1 MAVTTARSMV
11 NRLGVASRVGQT
23 LDILGLERIG
33 PLAVVGGGLLALSIF
48 LGGGT
53 RNGFATDFLL
63 QLACIP
69 AFVGTLFLYDP
80 DSRPPSGGVAL
91 FCLLMIA
98 VPLVQLVPLPPWLW
112 THLPG
117 HGLAAATYATLGE
130 SVAWRPLSLTPRDT
144 ALALTSLIVPIT
156 MVLLVSRMNYIDRR
170 FLVVVAIALAAMSS
184 VLGLVQIAGGPQSAF
199 RFYAITNPTDAVGFF
214 ANRNHFATFMA
225 ASILLLAPF
234 AIPPTDPKTGSV
246 VLSEKMSAIYAALG
260 IACILFIGALSG
272 SKSRAGLVL
281 GVAAFIGGAYIIL
294 RDRNA
299 GRNSAVVKYSVLAA
313 TGVMM
318 VIAPLALSR
327 TADRFTADPLQD
339 GRVMFT
345 LKTLR
350 LALTNLPF
358 GSGMGSFQAV
368 YSMNETPQQMILNT
382 YLNRAHNDLAEILL
396 EAGVLA
402 GVFLAVFLIWY
413 VRRAILIWTRPMSGA
428 TSLDAAIAKSAT
440 LVILITGLHSLLDY
454 PLRTGAMMAM
464 IAMCVGLMLPTIPAQ
479 RRQAVQAIP
488 ERTRRRRASLARE
501 TTVAVRDSVDP
512 ASADVAAEAAL
523 RAAAT
528 RPARRKEPAQPYA
541 YSSEAAKTFD
551 WPDAWREEPKSR
563 TAKPESASEPPADPK

>member
-1 MAVTTARSMV
+1 MV
-11 NRLGVASRVGQT
+11 NRLGVASRVGQS
-23 LDILGLERIG
+23 LSILGLERIG
-33 PLAVVGGGLLALSIF
+33 PLAVVGAGLVALSVF

-69 AFVGTLFLYDP
+69 ALIGALFLYDP
-80 DSRPPSGGVAL
+80 DSQPPSGRVAL
-91 FCLLMIA
+91 FCLALVA
-98 VPLVQLVPLPPWLW
+98 VPLLQLVPLPPWLW

-117 HGLAAATYATLGE
+117 HALAAATYPTLGE
-130 SVAWRPLSLTPRDT
+130 SIPWRPLSLTPRDT
-144 ALALTSLIVPIT
+144 WLALTSLIVPIT

-170 FLVVVAIALAAMSS
+170 FLAVAVIVMGALSG

-225 ASILLLAPF
+225 AGILLLAPF
-234 AIPPTDPKTGSV
+234 AIPPKTGALV
-246 VLSEKMSAIYAALG
+246 VSEKMSAIYAALG

-281 GVAAFIGGAYIIL
+281 GVAAFIGAAWIVL
-294 RDRNA
+294 RHQRT
-299 GRNSAVVKYSVLAA
+299 GRDSAIVKYSVLAA
-313 TGVMM
+313 GGIML

-339 GRVMFT
+339 SRVMFT

-350 LALTNLPF
+350 LAFSNLPF
-358 GSGMGSFQAV
+358 GGGMGSFQSV
-368 YSMNETPQQMILNT
+368 YAMNETPQQMILNT

-402 GVFLAVFLIWY
+402 AGLLAVFLLWY
-413 VRRAILIWTRPMSGA
+413 ARRAILIWTRPLSGA
-428 TSLDAAIAKSAT
+428 TPLDAALARSAT
-440 LVILITGLHSLLDY
+440 LVILIVGLHSLLDY
-454 PLRTGAMMAM
+454 PMRTGAMMA
-464 IAMCVGLMLPTIPAQ
+464 IVAMSVGLMLPTVPAQ
-479 RRQAVQAIP
+479 RRQAVEAVP
-488 ERTRRRRASLARE
+488 ERSRRRRSSAPRE
-501 TTVAVRDSVDP
+501 TAVALRDP
-512 ASADVAAEAAL
+512 ADAAPADGTIEAAL
-523 RAAAT
+523 RAASP

-541 YSSEAAKTFD
+541 YSPEAEKTFD
-551 WPDAWREEPKSR
+551 WPDAWREEANGR
-563 TAKPESASEPPADPK
+563 TARRDDASGPTGSESR

>member
-1 MAVTTARSMV
+1 MV
-11 NRLGVASRVGQT
+11 NRLGVAARVGQS
-23 LDILGLERIG
+23 LNILGLERIG
-33 PLAVVGGGLLALSIF
+33 PLAVVGGGLLALSVF

-53 RNGFATDFLL
+53 RNGFATDLLL
-63 QLACIP
+63 QLGCIP
-69 AFVGTLFLYDP
+69 ALIGALFLYDP
-80 DSRPPSGGVAL
+80 DSKPPSGRVAL
-91 FCLLMIA
+91 FCLLMVT
-98 VPLVQLVPLPPWLW
+98 VPLLQLVPLPPWLW

-130 SVAWRPLSLTPRDT
+130 SVPWRPLSLTPRDT
-144 ALALTSLIVPIT
+144 WLALTSLIVPIT

-170 FLVVVAIALAAMSS
+170 FLVAVAVALAMVSS

-225 ASILLLAPF
+225 ASLLFLAPF
-234 AIPPTDPKTGSV
+234 AIPPTDPKTGAV

-281 GVAAFIGGAYIIL
+281 GVAAFVGAAWIVL
-294 RDRNA
+294 RHQPT
-299 GRNSAVVKYSVLAA
+299 GRDSAVVKYSVLAA
-313 TGVMM
+313 GGVMM

-327 TADRFTADPLQD
+327 TAERFAADPLQD

-350 LALTNLPF
+350 LALGNLPF
-358 GSGMGSFQAV
+358 GSGMGSFQSV

-402 GVFLAVFLIWY
+402 AALLVVFLLWY
-413 VRRAILIWTRPMSGA
+413 ARRAILIWTRPMSGA
-428 TSLDAAIAKSAT
+428 TPLDAAIAKSAT
-440 LVILITGLHSLLDY
+440 LVILITALHSLLDY

-464 IAMCVGLMLPTIPAQ
+464 VAMSVGLMLPTVPAQ
-479 RRQAVQAIP
+479 HRQAVRVVP
-488 ERTRRRRASLARE
+488 ERTRRKRSPASRE
-501 TTVAVRDSVDP
+501 TAVATLDP
-512 ASADVAAEAAL
+512 ANATPADATAEAAL
-523 RAAAT
+523 RAASP
-528 RPARRKEPAQPYA
+528 RPARRKEPTQPYA
-541 YSSEAAKTFD
+541 YSPEAAKTFD

-563 TAKPESASEPPADPK
+563 TAKPDDTSEPPVADPK